1 MNNPAQFS
9 DLGTRLASAVVM
21 TVIGGFAIV
30 QGGMWFQALG
40 ILIGGLMAWETL
52 RMHGASTMY
61 TIVGAVVFAFALGL
75 NVLAPSVIFAFAALV
90 LVALLS
96 LGVSKSRLTTGV
108 ALVFILIACAALVQL
123 RQGSMTNLLFLAG
136 CVIASDIGGYFAG
149 RIIGGPKFWP
159 AVSPKKTWS
168 GTIGGWVLAA
178 IVGLLFVLFA
188 QFGVKYIL
196 FGVILAMAAQAGDLA
211 ESWMKRCAEIKDS
224 SNLIPGHGGLLDR
237 FDGFMGAAVLTGL
250 VLLATG
256 NWG

>member
-1 MNNPAQFS
+1 MSNPAQFS

-30 QGGMWFQALG
+30 QGGMWFQALAV
-40 ILIGGLMAWETL
+40 LIGGLMAWETL
-52 RMHGASTMY
+52 RMHGASAMY
-61 TIVGAVVFAFALGL
+61 VIVGAVVFAFALAL
-75 NVLAPSVIFAFAALV
+75 NVLAPSVIFAFAALL

-96 LGVSKSRLTTGV
+96 LGVSKSRLTTAV

-123 RQGSMTNLLFLAG
+123 RQGSMTSLLFLAG

-178 IVGLLFVLFA
+178 LVGLAFVLFA

-211 ESWMKRCAEIKDS
+211 ESWMKRRADIKDS

-237 FDGFMGAAVLTGL
+237 FDGFMGAAVWTGL

>member
-1 MNNPAQFS
+1 MSNPAQFS

-21 TVIGGFAIV
+21 TVIGAFAIV
-30 QGGMWFQALG
+30 QGGMWFQALAV
-40 ILIGGLMAWETL
+40 LIGGLMAWETL
-52 RMHGASTMY
+52 RMHGASAMY
-61 TIVGAVVFAFALGL
+61 VIVGAIVFAFALGL
-75 NVLAPSVIFAFAALV
+75 NVIAPSFVFAIAALV

-108 ALVFILIACAALVQL
+108 ALVLILIACSALVQL
-123 RQGSMTNLLFLAG
+123 RQTSMINLLFLAG

-178 IVGLLFVLFA
+178 IVGVAFVSFA
-188 QFGVKYIL
+188 GFGIQTVFY
-196 FGVILAMAAQAGDLA
+196 GVVLAMAAQAGDLA
-211 ESWMKRCAEIKDS
+211 ESWMKRRAEIKDS